1 VITMT
6 DTIWTILIVLA
17 VLALLVG
24 VLLRP
29 FQIVKSV
36 AVKSVVGIALLFL
49 FDYVGG
55 LVSFSLPFNVVTVLT
70 AGYLGVPGI
79 LFLSYLQYLAR

>member
-1 VITMT
+1 MITMT

>member
-1 VITMT
+1 MT

-49 FDYVGG
+49 FAYVGG

>member
-1 VITMT
+1 MT

-24 VLLRP
+24 VLLP
-29 FQIVKSV
+29 AFQIVKSV